1 MPTEKDKYSLELCKR
16 RGIRDKPHP
25 IITDSML
32 LKAMAVRSRSNGYE
46 RLVQKNRDFFVTGP
60 LMRCLDGDK
69 YVDDERENENFL
81 IRMQEEFLRVPRG
94 RRSHYRGEIQIR
106 AFWDNVRLLIKTDQ
120 EDGEEDNEEAYA
132 QVNEK
137 VKEMAN
143 KEPDEDVDEEAKGIE
158 SKSKLLFKDFTD
170 EKVKLRPLRL
180 VSET

>member
-1 MPTEKDKYSLELCKR
+1 
-16 RGIRDKPHP
+16 
-25 IITDSML
+25 
-32 LKAMAVRSRSNGYE
+32 
-46 RLVQKNRDFFVTGP
+46 
-60 LMRCLDGDK
+60 
-69 YVDDERENENFL
+69 
-81 IRMQEEFLRVPRG
+81 MQEEFLRVPRG

-180 VSET
+180 VSEVGMDAVRLDLINSMEQDRLDGVSASTIQILALAPLRPLNPGNFSFKRPRQVPTSSTEFNTYLSQQTQSSTFSP